1 MSEEKEA
8 YKKLSEQ
15 ETEREVSKLQGWKVA
30 NGKLNQKFE
39 FKNFVQAFGFM
50 TKVAMEAEKLNHHPE
65 WFNVYNKV
73 VIELVTHDVEGISN
87 YDIKLARIVNQLY
100 DNEDSE
106 S

>member
-1 MSEEKEA
+1 MSEEAEA

-15 ETEREVSKLQGWKVA
+15 EIGREVSKLRGWKIA

-50 TKVAMEAEKLNHHPE
+50 TKVAMEAEKLNHHPD

-73 VIELVTHDVEGISN
+73 TIDLVTHDVNGISN
-87 YDIKLARIVNQLY
+87 YDIKLARIINRLY
-100 DNEDSE
+100 DKEK
-106 S
+106 

>member
-1 MSEEKEA
+1 MSQEAEA

-15 ETEREVSKLQGWKVA
+15 EIEREVNKLRGWKVA

-73 VIELVTHDVEGISN
+73 TIDLVTHDVNGISN
-87 YDIKLARIVNQLY
+87 YDVKLARIINRLY
-100 DNEDSE
+100 DKEVGC
-106 S
+106 